1 MSSASANPYS
11 SLRHRP
17 GGRVVVVVATV
28 VVGGPAVVV
37 VVGPGGGATVVV
49 VGPLVEV
56 VGLTPVQSS
65 PSQQDFCNKPANK
78 D

>member
-1 MSSASANPYS
+1 MVESP
-11 SLRHRP
+11 
-17 GGRVVVVVATV
+17 V

-56 VGLTPVQSS
+56 DGLPPPVQTSIS
-65 PSQQDFCNKPANK
+65 LTVKAIKSGTCDEKLI
-78 D
+78 